1 MLFMKKFSKKLNSF
15 SYQHIWLKYIL
26 DYGFAVLATVFS
38 AFIFVFGMLTFLE
51 PALSSAS
58 ESIGPA
64 MVSGGSS
71 GAAQVIKLIIF
82 SIFKNLDTKNERIIL
97 SSLYL
102 LINIPLIIL
111 AFKGVGLRFAIFT
124 LLNVGCVFL
133 FTNTLK
139 GEIFTALAEYVSD
152 HGGMLTRALFAGMCT
167 GISSGIA
174 YKIDTSAGGFDIIS
188 FYISAK
194 KSTLA
199 GKYGMFING
208 TIVASFALVSGITSK
223 NFATAIGGALFSF
236 VYLLTVMIVIDVIN
250 IRNKKAKIEI
260 TTSKKDLPQLLIAN
274 IPHGATLV
282 EAKGAFTENERLIIE
297 MVVSTTEIK
306 RSVNIIKTL
315 DPESFVVVTSL
326 SGVYGNFHMRPIK

>member
-1 MLFMKKFSKKLNSF
+1 MLFMKKFSKKVNSF
-15 SYQHIWLKYIL
+15 AYQHIWLKYIF
-26 DYGFAVLATVFS
+26 DYGLAVIATVFS

-51 PALSSAS
+51 PALSANAA
-58 ESIGPA
+58 EVGPA

-102 LINIPLIIL
+102 LINIPLLIL

-139 GEIFTALAEYVSD
+139 GDIFGKIALYVD
-152 HGGMLTRALFAGMCT
+152 ENGRMITRAFFAGMCT

-174 YKIDTSAGGFDIIS
+174 YKIDSSAGGFDIIS

-199 GKYGMFING
+199 GKYGMIING
-208 TIVASFALVSGITSK
+208 IIVASFALVSGITGGYP
-223 NFATAIGGALFSF
+223 AEALGGALFSF
-236 VYLLTVMIVIDVIN
+236 VYLLTVMLVIDVIN
-250 IRNKKAKIEI
+250 IRNKKSKIEI
-260 TTSKKDLPQLLIAN
+260 TTSNKELPQLLIAN
-274 IPHGATLV
+274 IPHGATLL
-282 EAKGAFTENERLIIE
+282 EAKGAFTNNERLIIE

-306 RSVNIIKTL
+306 RAIDIIRTL